1 MKKIFIFLIILS
13 VGLTSCSDFLIQ
25 EPVLTQSNELILS
38 DYAGLNSATAG
49 AYAPLQS
56 ANWYGANF
64 ILASELRGGN
74 AKNPTNTDFTSGRY
88 TNEYNWNFTS
98 SATSPIWNITY
109 YVISAANNVLNAIP
123 SVEGDAQDKNNLKAE
138 ALFLRALSHFDLV
151 RTYAQAYTYDSTALG
166 VPVILVS
173 KIDLPARN
181 KVNEVYRQIVT
192 DLREAETIIS
202 PSYTRS
208 NVTDK
213 KSVVSQTAIQALLSR
228 VYLYM
233 GKWQNSANY
242 ATKVIN
248 SGKYSLWDKN
258 DYKTVWGKLTAD
270 TGGEIIFQIFG
281 DRKNSYWGSWDDI
294 TWMVNPDGYADV
306 ASTADLRNLYDDN
319 DVRGEMFVSHPDAAD
334 HFWTLKYPG
343 KSGSNKQENNVVV
356 LRLSEMYLNRA
367 EAIYKGATIAGVTAE
382 SDLNAIAF
390 KRGATL
396 IASAN
401 ATNLFDERRKELAF
415 EGHIVYDYARWGKS
429 LVRTDYQGTA
439 INKDIPFPS
448 PRWALPIP
456 KRELDANPNMEPNP

>member
-1 MKKIFIFLIILS
+1 MKKIFLFLIILS
-13 VGLTSCSDFLIQ
+13 AGLTSCSDFLIQ

-38 DYAGLNSATAG
+38 DYAGLNNATAG

-56 ANWYGANF
+56 AYWYGANF

-98 SATSPIWNITY
+98 SATSPIWNTTY
-109 YVISAANNVLNAIP
+109 YVISAANNVLNALAD
-123 SVEGDAQDKNNLKAE
+123 VEGDQQDKNNLKAE

-151 RTYAQAYTYDSTALG
+151 RTYAQPYTYDSTSLG

-181 KVNEVYRQIVT
+181 KVNEVYKQIVT
-192 DLREAETIIS
+192 DLLEAEAAIS
-202 PSYTRS
+202 PTYTRS

-213 KSVVSQTAIQALLSR
+213 KAVVSVYAIQALLSR

-248 SGKYSLWDKN
+248 SGKYSLWDQAAYQ
-258 DYKTVWGKLTAD
+258 DSWGKLTAD
-270 TGGEIIFQIFG
+270 ATGEVIFQVFG
-281 DRKNSYWGSWDDI
+281 DRKNTYWGSWDDI

-306 ASTADLRNLYDDN
+306 ASTADLRDLYSDD
-319 DVRGEMFVSHPDAAD
+319 DVRGKMFLSHPKAAD

-343 KSGSNKQENNVVV
+343 KAGSNKQENNVII

-382 SDLNAIAF
+382 SDLNAITA
-390 KRGATL
+390 KRGAAL
-396 IASAN
+396 IASAD
-401 ATNLFDERRKELAF
+401 ATSIFNERRKELAF
-415 EGHIVYDYARWGKS
+415 EGHIVYDLARLGRS

>member
-13 VGLTSCSDFLIQ
+13 AGLTSCSDFLIQ

-98 SATSPIWNITY
+98 SATSPIWNTSY
-109 YVISAANNVLNAIP
+109 YVISAANNVINAIP
-123 SVEGDAQDKNNLKAE
+123 NVEGDAQDKNNLKAE

-151 RTYAQAYTYDSTALG
+151 RTYAQPYTYDSTSLG

-181 KVNEVYRQIVT
+181 KVNEVYKQIVT
-192 DLREAETIIS
+192 DLLEAESIIS
-202 PSYTRS
+202 PAYTRS

-213 KSVVSQTAIQALLSR
+213 KAVVSVYAIQALLSR

-233 GKWQNSANY
+233 GKWQKSANY

-248 SGKYSLWDKN
+248 SGKYSLWDQTA
-258 DYKTVWGKLTAD
+258 YQEVWGKITAD
-270 TGGEIIFQIFG
+270 TGGEIILQVFG
-281 DRKNSYWGSWDDI
+281 DRKNTYWGSWDDI

-306 ASTADLRNLYDDN
+306 ASTADLRDLYSDE
-319 DVRGEMFVSHPDAAD
+319 DVRSKMFISHPDAAD

-343 KSGSNKQENNVVV
+343 KPGSNKQENNVVI

-382 SDLNAIAF
+382 SDLNAITA
-390 KRGATL
+390 KRGASL

-415 EGHIVYDYARWGKS
+415 EGHIVYDLARLGKS